1 MHSTSTS
8 TPIIGIPC
16 YSAER
21 AGTLRPLYGNNQSY
35 VRAVL
40 RAGGAP
46 LLIPPAEPSV
56 LAAIAV
62 RLDGVL
68 LSGGGDVDSHT
79 YGEEPLPQCQP
90 PEEERDAMEMFFI
103 RSALER
109 RKPLL
114 GICRGIQLLAV
125 VRGGSLYQDIPSQY
139 DRPLRHDHTGAAR
152 DVVAHAIQID
162 PDSQFAAIVGTTSD
176 GVNSFHHQALRT
188 PGNGVRVVATAED
201 GIVEAAEMPD
211 YPFVIAV
218 QWHPE
223 AMSDDNPTSQ
233 RLFAAFVAAC
243 R

>member
-1 MHSTSTS
+1 MPSI
-8 TPIIGIPC
+8 PMIGIPC
-16 YSAER
+16 YAAER
-21 AGTLRPLYGNNQSY
+21 ASTLRPLYGNNQSY
-35 VRAVL
+35 VQAVL

-46 LLIPPAEPSV
+46 LLIPPAEPEV
-56 LAAIAV
+56 LAAIAE

-68 LSGGGDVDSHT
+68 LSGGGDVNPRL

-90 PEEERDAMEMFFI
+90 PEEERDATELFFT
-103 RSALER
+103 RWALER

-125 VRGGSLYQDIPSQY
+125 VRGGNLYQEIPSQC
-139 DRPLRHDHTGAAR
+139 DRPLRHDCAGEAR
-152 DVVAHAIQID
+152 NYVAHTIQID
-162 PDSQFAAIVGTTSD
+162 PRSHFAAIVGRTSD
-176 GVNSFHHQALRT
+176 GVNSFHHQAVRV
-188 PGNGVRVVATAED
+188 PGEGVRVVATAED

-223 AMSDDNPTSQ
+223 AMDDDHPTSR